1 MNETGATAETADLS
15 TQDLDLLTNLLI
27 SPAQLA
33 DRLADPA
40 WVVVDCRFALA
51 DPTQGDRQYATAHIP
66 GAVYAHLDRDLSS
79 PAGPHGGRHPLPPLD
94 RLVDRLGQWGIDR
107 DRWVAIYDDSRFG
120 FAARLWWLLRYL
132 GHDRAVLLDGGWS
145 AWVAAG
151 LPTTADV
158 PAPLR
163 RAFEPQVRPE
173 LLATIKD
180 VKETQRLGE
189 GMLLDSREP
198 VRYRGE
204 TEPIDP
210 VAGHIPGAVNY
221 PWVEVCDAQ
230 GQARSILALQD
241 HFRAIDPAPAP
252 IVYCGSGVTACAN
265 LWALTRA
272 GYGQAR
278 LYAGSW
284 SDWCSY
290 PELPVVTRSAFNRAT
305 D

>member
-1 MNETGATAETADLS
+1 MHETGATAGTADAF
-15 TQDLDLLTNLLI
+15 TQGLLTDLLI

-40 WVVVDCRFALA
+40 WVVVDCRFSLA
-51 DPTQGDRQYATAHIP
+51 DPALGDRQYATAHIP
-66 GAVYAHLDRDLSS
+66 GAVYAHLDRDLSA
-79 PAGPHGGRHPLPPLD
+79 PARVHGGRHPLPPLD
-94 RLVDRLGQWGIDR
+94 RLVERLGQWGIDR
-107 DRWVAIYDDSRFG
+107 DTWVAIYDDSRFG
-120 FAARLWWLLRYL
+120 FGARLWWLLRYL

-145 AWVAAG
+145 AWVEAA
-151 LPTTADV
+151 LPTTAALPQRSPRSFV
-158 PAPLR
+158 
-163 RAFEPQVRPE
+163 PQVRPE
-173 LLATIKD
+173 LLATIDD
-180 VKETQRLGE
+180 VKEAQRLGE

-198 VRYRGE
+198 ARYRGE

-221 PWVEVCDAQ
+221 PWIEVCDAQ
-230 GQARSILALQD
+230 GRARSIPALRE
-241 HFRAIDPAPAP
+241 HFRDIQPAPAP
-252 IVYCGSGVTACAN
+252 IVYCGSGVTACVN
-265 LWALTRA
+265 LWALARA

-290 PELPVVTRSAFNRAT
+290 PELPMITQSAFNRAT